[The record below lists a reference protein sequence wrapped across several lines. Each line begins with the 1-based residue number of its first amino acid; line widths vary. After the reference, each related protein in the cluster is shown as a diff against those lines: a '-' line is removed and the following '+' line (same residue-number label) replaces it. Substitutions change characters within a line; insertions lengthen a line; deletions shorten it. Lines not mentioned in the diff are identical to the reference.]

1 MYGGGGV
8 AVGRGGAGE
17 VPEVLIVQVWFSA
30 AVWKT
35 SLHSLCNKLQFI
47 YLTSQLVRSCLM
59 KVKMK
64 QKVNILLLWSERRP
78 TVCWQQTVIGYW
90 NKNKTPAST
99 FWKCLW
105 FFLYKCSQRPGW
117 RERDSRA
124 TPFSCRWAR
133 WRVQPLFFFNAD
145 MKHKHTGIHVRCRLT
160 FLHGDCLALLAHD
173 LPCTFLL
180 LVKFCTHE
188 HSHYSHAHFKKM
200 LIWILRIK

>member
-78 TVCWQQTVIGYW
+78 TVCWQRTVIGYW
-90 NKNKTPAST
+90 NKNKTHTLPHFESA
-99 FWKCLW
+99 CD
-105 FFLYKCSQRPGW
+105 FFCTSAAKDQAEERGTAELLRSAAGEPGGECS
-117 RERDSRA
+117 
-124 TPFSCRWAR
+124 
-133 WRVQPLFFFNAD
+133 LFFFLMPTWSTSTQAS
-145 MKHKHTGIHVRCRLT
+145 MYVVVWHSFMGTA
-160 FLHGDCLALLAHD
+160 LHYWHMTSRVL
-173 LPCTFLL
+173 
-180 LVKFCTHE
+180 FCC
-188 HSHYSHAHFKKM
+188 
-200 LIWILRIK
+200 

>member
-1 MYGGGGV
+1 M
-8 AVGRGGAGE
+8 
-17 VPEVLIVQVWFSA
+17 QVWFSA

-47 YLTSQLVRSCLM
+47 HLTSQLVQSCLM

-64 QKVNILLLWSERRP
+64 HKVNILLLWSERGP

-90 NKNKTPAST
+90 NKNKTHTLPH

-105 FFLYKCSQRPGW
+105 FFLYKCSQRWGW

-133 WRVQPLFFFNAD
+133 WRVQPLFLLFFL
-145 MKHKHTGIHVRCRLT
+145 MPTWSTSTQTSMYVVVWHSFTGT
-160 FLHGDCLALLAHD
+160 ALYYWHMS
-173 LPCTFLL
+173 PR
-180 LVKFCTHE
+180 VPFCC
-188 HSHYSHAHFKKM
+188 
-200 LIWILRIK
+200 